1 MEVLVVGSLGGCNK
15 HFVKKNKVKS
25 INSGETNKIDRITKE
40 TQLFVGQRREYSV
53 F

>member
-1 MEVLVVGSLGGCNK
+1 MEDLVVGILGGCNK
-15 HFVKKNKVKS
+15 PSWGKKVRS

-40 TQLFVGQRREYSV
+40 TQICVGQRREYSV